1 MVTESPTSTSNIWG
15 DRLFTTLTIL
25 VGISFMAIL
34 VLGSY
39 YDQPITQAL
48 SFDIQDG
55 QCNPETQGVGLHCFG
70 DFHYVQRQ
78 INPALEGYFQEGA
91 ANAYTPIGLLPNLI
105 VKPIVSLFDLRIA
118 LLVFLLLLAFALS
131 TPAIYLATTT
141 NRPERSTGKFVFLT
155 VLSQPFIFAIDRGS
169 STGFAMPF
177 VMLYAVKLNRKPNW
191 YATLAIAG
199 AAAIRPQFALL
210 AIGLLAFGQI
220 KHFLA
225 SVFTTL
231 SMILIPFIFWPG
243 NQRANLTIWFHNITS
258 YSLGAKTNVADR
270 YPVNLSM
277 RSVADHLDSFL
288 KKSISSG
295 FQNYYVLISLIVLAA
310 ITCALFACHKTNS
323 KSLVLIVSLSL
334 PCLIPETSFGYYSM
348 FTLVLA
354 SLIFSDAN
362 FFSSTADRNAIRISG
377 PNAIHQW
384 LIISAVAIALAPI
397 PFVFEV
403 GRNSISLEFFGV
415 IWSFVLLSTV
425 ARLIADNRK
434 FYHSEPNLVRE

>member
-15 DRLFTTLTIL
+15 DRLFTILTIL

-55 QCNPETQGVGLHCFG
+55 QCDPETQGVGIHCFG
-70 DFHYVQRQ
+70 DFHYIQRQ
-78 INPALEGYFQEGA
+78 FSPKLEGYFKE
-91 ANAYTPIGLLPNLI
+91 NPNNIYTPSGLLPNLI
-105 VKPIVSLFDLRIA
+105 VSPFESLFDLRIS
-118 LLVFLLLLAFALS
+118 LFVFLLLLAFALT
-131 TPAIYLATTT
+131 TPAIYLATRT
-141 NRPERSTGKFVFLT
+141 NRPERSAGKFVFLT

-225 SVFTTL
+225 SVLTTL
-231 SMILIPFIFWPG
+231 SMIFIPFIFWPG
-243 NQRANLTIWFHNITS
+243 NQRANLGTWFHNITS
-258 YSLGAKTNVADR
+258 YSSGVKTDVAAK
-270 YPVNLSM
+270 YPVNLSI
-277 RSVADHLDSFL
+277 RSVADHLVIFL
-288 KKSISSG
+288 KDSILG
-295 FQNYYVLISLIVLAA
+295 WFQNNYVFISLIDFAA
-310 ITCALFACHKTNS
+310 ITCALFACRKTNA

-334 PCLIPETSFGYYSM
+334 PCLMPETSFGYYSM

>member
-1 MVTESPTSTSNIWG
+1 
-15 DRLFTTLTIL
+15 
-25 VGISFMAIL
+25 
-34 VLGSY
+34 
-39 YDQPITQAL
+39 
-48 SFDIQDG
+48 
-55 QCNPETQGVGLHCFG
+55 
-70 DFHYVQRQ
+70 
-78 INPALEGYFQEGA
+78 
-91 ANAYTPIGLLPNLI
+91 
-105 VKPIVSLFDLRIA
+105 
-118 LLVFLLLLAFALS
+118 
-131 TPAIYLATTT
+131 
-141 NRPERSTGKFVFLT
+141 
-155 VLSQPFIFAIDRGS
+155 
-169 STGFAMPF
+169 MPF

-225 SVFTTL
+225 SIFTTL

-243 NQRANLTIWFHNITS
+243 NQRDNLAMWFHNITS
-258 YSLGAKTNVADR
+258 YSLGAKTNVGDK

-288 KKSISSG
+288 KNLISSG
-295 FQNYYVLISLIVLAA
+295 FQNNYVFVSLIVLAA
-310 ITCALFACHKTNS
+310 ITCALFACRKTNA

-334 PCLIPETSFGYYSM
+334 PCLMPETSFGYYSM

-354 SLIFSDAN
+354 SLIFSDIS
-362 FFSSTADRNAIRISG
+362 FFDSTAHPRAFRPSK
-377 PNAIHQW
+377 PNNIHQW

-415 IWSFVLLSTV
+415 IWSVVLLSTV

-434 FYHSEPNLVRE
+434 FYPSEPNLVQE

>member
-15 DRLFTTLTIL
+15 DRLFTILTIL

-55 QCNPETQGVGLHCFG
+55 QCDPETQGVGLHCFG
-70 DFHYVQRQ
+70 DFHDIRKQLELP
-78 INPALEGYFQEGA
+78 IIWDGTLNPYPP
-91 ANAYTPIGLLPNLI
+91 TGLLPSLL
-105 VKPIVSLFDLRIA
+105 VKPIESLFGVRVSLFFFIA
-118 LLVFLLLLAFALS
+118 LLFFAVA
-131 TPAIYLATTT
+131 TPAMYIVTT
-141 NRPERSTGKFVFLT
+141 STRTRRLYIRFACFVLF
-155 VLSQPFIFAIDRGS
+155 SQPVFFPLDRGNGS
-169 STGFAMPF
+169 GFIVPLM
-177 VMLYAVKLNRKPNW
+177 MLYAVKLNRKPNW

-210 AIGLLAFGQI
+210 AVGLLAFGQI

-225 SVFTTL
+225 SIFATL
-231 SMILIPFIFWPG
+231 SMIFIPFIFWPG
-243 NQRANLTIWFHNITS
+243 NHRTNLAMWFHNITS
-258 YSLGAKTNVADR
+258 YSSGAKTDVAGK

-277 RSVADHLDSFL
+277 RSVADHLDAFL
-288 KKSISSG
+288 KNSISSG

-310 ITCALFACHKTNS
+310 ITCALFACRKTNA

-334 PCLIPETSFGYYSM
+334 PCLMPETSFGYYSM

-354 SLIFSDAN
+354 SLIFSDAS
-362 FFSSTADRNAIRISG
+362 FFSSTANRNAIRISE

-384 LIISAVAIALAPI
+384 FIISAVAIAVAPI

-425 ARLIADNRK
+425 ARLIADNRR